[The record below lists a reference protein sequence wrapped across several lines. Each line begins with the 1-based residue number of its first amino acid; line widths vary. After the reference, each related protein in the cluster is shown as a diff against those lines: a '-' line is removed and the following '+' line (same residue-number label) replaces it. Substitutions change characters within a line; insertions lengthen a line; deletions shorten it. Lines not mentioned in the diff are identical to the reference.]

1 MKYFL
6 LLPLLLSV
14 SLSFAQTNAK
24 KTIVFIGAHPD
35 DEMALSEVLVKYAGQ
50 GHKVYVISATDG
62 VNGTRVTSIPAG
74 DSLGQI
80 RRKEAICSAEELG
93 IQPPVFFS
101 IERLDTK
108 IGVKNYYR
116 CHQQL
121 MDSLRSRIPALN
133 PDLIISF
140 GPDGDT
146 HHAEHIVVGAAITE
160 LLLAEG
166 WVNRYP
172 LYYVGWKKGTEQAGV
187 EDYLS
192 YVDSQYFNVQVE
204 YGTKER
210 EKAIRAMYCYKSQFT
225 EAEMK
230 EEADRKR
237 RESENKVYFRKLVTA
252 SGMQKEF

>member
-6 LLPLLLSV
+6 LLSLLLSGYH
-14 SLSFAQTNAK
+14 SFLQTTTK

-50 GHKVYVISATDG
+50 GHTVYVISATDG
-62 VNGTRVTSIPAG
+62 INGTRVTNIPAG

-80 RRKEAICSAEELG
+80 RKKEAICSAQELG
-93 IQPPVFFS
+93 IRPPVFFS

-108 IGVKNYYR
+108 IGVRNYYN
-116 CHQQL
+116 CHRQL
-121 MDSLRSRIPALN
+121 MDSLRSRIPAMN

-146 HHAEHIVVGAAITE
+146 HHAEHIVVGSAITE

-172 LYYVGWKKGTEQAGV
+172 LYYVGWKKGTEPAGV

-192 YVDSQYFNVQVE
+192 YVDSQYFNVQVD
-204 YGTKER
+204 YGSLEK

-237 RESENKVYFRKLVTA
+237 KETENRIYFRKLVTA
-252 SGMQKEF
+252 PGMQKEF